1 MAYRQEDLAMKV
13 AILTEKGF
21 DIREADRPECG
32 PGGVLVRASACGIC
46 EGDTYQYR
54 QMKSG
59 NTFPSALGHE
69 GSGVIEAVG
78 HGVEGLKTGDR
89 VTALGGPYGE
99 YFLTRPEQVAKL
111 PSCIDPVWAMGEPLA
126 CVLHAAPRFGI
137 ELGDRVALLGC
148 GFMGLLCLE
157 AALLEGPSYLCAMDL
172 LDWRLEKAKE
182 FGADETLN
190 VEGMSGEDLE
200 KRLGE
205 FDVVIEAVGNQAAL
219 DMAWPIV
226 RQHGRIVLIGYH
238 QTNSGMRTV
247 NMERWNF
254 KAIDV
259 INGHVRRDD
268 EKAEA
273 MRRGIELMAA
283 GRMKMKPLVTEYD
296 FGQINQAFEDL
307 INRKE
312 GLYKAALVM

>member
-1 MAYRQEDLAMKV
+1 MMKSAV
-13 AILTEKGF
+13 LTERGF
-21 DIREADRPECG
+21 EIRQADRPQCG
-32 PGGVLVRASACGIC
+32 PGEVLVRASACGIC
-46 EGDTYQYR
+46 EGDAYQYR

-59 NTFPSALGHE
+59 KSFKPDLGHE
-69 GSGVIEAVG
+69 GSGLIEAVG
-78 HGVEGLKTGDR
+78 DGVEGLKTGDS
-89 VTALGGPYGE
+89 VTAIDGPYGE
-99 YFLTRPEQVAKL
+99 YFVTRAERAVKL
-111 PSCIDPVWAMGEPLA
+111 PEEIDPVWAMGEPLA

-157 AALLEGPSYLCAMDL
+157 AALLEGPSHVCAMDL
-172 LDWRLEKAKE
+172 LDWRLETAKE

-190 VEGMSGEDLE
+190 VEGMSGEDLQ

-226 RQHGRIVLIGYH
+226 RQHGRIILIGYH
-238 QTNSGMRTV
+238 QTNSGMRAV

-273 MRRGIELMAA
+273 MRRGIGLMAA
-283 GRMKMKPLVTEYD
+283 GRLKMKPLVTEYD
-296 FGQINQAFEDL
+296 FGQINKAFEDL

-312 GLYKAALVM
+312 GLYKAALVI